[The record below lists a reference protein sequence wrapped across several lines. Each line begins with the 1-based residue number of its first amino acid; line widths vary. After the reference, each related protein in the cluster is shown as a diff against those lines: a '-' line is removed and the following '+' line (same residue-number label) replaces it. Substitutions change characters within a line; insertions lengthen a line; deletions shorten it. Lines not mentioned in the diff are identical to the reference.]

1 MTSATVYS
9 WRETQ
14 VRVPVDQ
21 ARATLTRVR
30 GLPVA
35 EAVARLRRGP
45 GTTCEPLARLID
57 KATAE
62 ADRLGCASSDYLV
75 VVGAQIRPGEEIV
88 RVRRKAHGKADW
100 IASVTSDVLVQ
111 LAVGPREDVT
121 ASSDPGERLDGPPAP
136 AAVTPIWQR
145 ALSDE
150 AAAVLER
157 LYEVLDPDLGINIV
171 DIGFLRGITVT
182 TRNVAIL
189 TMTLT
194 SPTCPVSGVMVDQIR
209 SQLLRGDP
217 VVADFRVEWEWT
229 PAWRTSDIS
238 DEGVEQL
245 RAIGFSFEGRG

>member
-62 ADRLGCASSDYLV
+62 ADRLGCASSDHLV

-88 RVRRKAHGKADW
+88 LVRRKAHGKADW

-111 LAVGPREDVT
+111 LAVGPREDLT

-157 LYEVLDPDLGINIV
+157 LYEVVQNLFG
-171 DIGFLRGITVT
+171 GFETDRHADQAVGDARCSACFGSKPPVGGGGGVGDGAFG
-182 TRNVAIL
+182 VAE
-189 TMTLT
+189 
-194 SPTCPVSGVMVDQIR
+194 GG
-209 SQLLRGDP
+209 GDG
-217 VVADFRVEWEWT
+217 E
-229 PAWRTSDIS
+229 
-238 DEGVEQL
+238 EGVGRRCAHSK
-245 RAIGFSFEGRG
+245 RA